1 MLEKEGKIVSS
12 IYNSKF
18 ENNVAG
24 FTGGAVRIN
33 GVYKNGD

>member
-18 ENNVAG
+18 ENNSAIAA
-24 FTGGAVRIN
+24 GGAIRIN